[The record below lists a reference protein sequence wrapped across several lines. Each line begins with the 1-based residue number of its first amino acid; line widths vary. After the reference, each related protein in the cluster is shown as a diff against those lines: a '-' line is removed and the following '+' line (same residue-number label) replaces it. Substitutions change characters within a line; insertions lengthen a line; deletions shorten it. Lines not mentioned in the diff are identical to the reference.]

1 MSKFAEQIYLNGR
14 INTQNPDA
22 PWAES
27 MAVRNGKILSL
38 NKEEVSQLTG
48 SSTEVIDLQGKFL
61 MPGLIDCHV
70 HGLWGAR
77 QEVYECFVGYE
88 ATLEQLLAGVKA
100 KVESTGATIWISG
113 GPWNTGHIAAIQEL
127 GETPREWLDSISD
140 QHPICLYDT
149 TKHSML
155 ANSMA
160 LDLSEVETF
169 SHLYNQSFIE
179 RDAKGKLN
187 GIVHEDATGPF
198 RQFLSYDMSQMLA
211 AGKQLV
217 TTLHR
222 YGITAM
228 KEPMAF
234 RQDLETYQ
242 KLDHSKILKLHV
254 FSHIARSS
262 PLSTVSLSVA
272 EMTLMRDQY
281 RSKNHYP
288 DGCKLFLDGVAPSR
302 TAAFFDPYVP
312 CCCVG
317 EAVDQYDAEK
327 LLRISPKDLAN
338 QLVELDE
345 AGFTVKMHAVGDCA
359 VNAGLTSISVA
370 RSTKNSGIKH
380 EIAHTAFVSD
390 EDFPRFKQLGV
401 VAEVSPK
408 IWFPTAITA
417 VQREI
422 LGLERANRCHPIR
435 TLLEHGTLVT
445 YGSDWPAAV
454 PDADPWIGM
463 AGMITREHPKGLYPG
478 HVGYDQGINLDQA
491 IAIFTCNGATAM
503 RMEDRIGQ
511 LKSGFQ
517 ADFIVLNHHL
527 DKIPPNTIA
536 DTKVLA
542 TYFAGECVYSLLETE
557 IAETVN

>member
-1 MSKFAEQIYLNGR
+1 MSTFADQIYLNGR

-27 MAVRNGKILSL
+27 MAVGNGHILSL
-38 NKEEVSQLTG
+38 NKEEISQLTG

-61 MPGLIDCHV
+61 MPGLIDCHI

-77 QEVYECFVGYE
+77 QDVYECFVGYE
-88 ATLEQLLAGVKA
+88 ASLEQLLAGVEAKA
-100 KVESTGATIWISG
+100 KNTQASTWISG
-113 GPWNTGHIAAIQEL
+113 GPWNTGHIAAINEL
-127 GETPREWLDSISD
+127 GLTPRQWLDSISE

-155 ANSMA
+155 ANTMA
-160 LDLSEVETF
+160 LDLGEVDTH
-169 SHLYNQSFIE
+169 SHLYDQSLIE
-179 RDAKGKLN
+179 RDAQGQLN
-187 GIVHEDATGPF
+187 GLVHEDATGPL
-198 RQFLSYDMSQMLA
+198 RQFLSYDTKQMLA
-211 AGKQLV
+211 AGQHLV

-222 YGITAM
+222 YGVTAM

-234 RQDLETYQ
+234 RQDLDTYQ
-242 KLDHSKILKLHV
+242 QLDHSKILKLHV

-262 PLSTVSLSVA
+262 PLSTGSLSVA
-272 EMTLMRDQY
+272 EMKLMRDQY
-281 RSKNHYP
+281 RSENHHP

-317 EAVDQYDAEK
+317 EAVDKFDAEK
-327 LLRISPKDLAN
+327 LLRISPADLAN
-338 QLVELDE
+338 QLVELDD

-359 VNAGLTSISVA
+359 VNAGLTSISAA
-370 RSTKNSGIKH
+370 RSTNNSGIKH
-380 EIAHTAFVSD
+380 EIAHTTFVSD
-390 EDFPRFKQLGV
+390 EDFPRFKQLGA

-417 VQREI
+417 AQRAI
-422 LGLERANRCHPIR
+422 LGLERANRCHPIK
-435 TLLEHGTLVT
+435 TLLEHGALVT

-478 HVGYDQGINLDQA
+478 HVGYGQGINLDQA
-491 IAIFTCNGATAM
+491 IAIFTRNGATAM

-511 LKSGFQ
+511 LKPEFQ
-517 ADFIVLNHHL
+517 ADFIVLDHHL
-527 DKIPPNTIA
+527 DKIPANTIA

-542 TYFAGECVYSLLETE
+542 TYFAGECVYGELKTD
-557 IAETVN
+557 N